1 MASAGVRA
9 YNGGLGAVPSGVQR
23 QLEPVVK
30 GSGAKLP
37 EAERLLVYDIH
48 TYTLLQIT
56 TA

>member
-30 GSGAKLP
+30 GSGAQLP

-48 TYTLLQIT
+48 TYILLQIT